1 VGVKEIYE
9 FGRIVLDVIV
19 AEALNGNYLF
29 LVVKKH
35 MACLDFYTIL
45 YNQQN
50 DFPHDKFNFESDY
63 IISYSLHIYNIL

>member
-1 VGVKEIYE
+1 MGVKEIYE

-35 MACLDFYTIL
+35 IACLDFYTIL
-45 YNQQN
+45 KNQLN
-50 DFPHDKFNFESDY
+50 VENFNFESDY

>member
-1 VGVKEIYE
+1 MGVKEIYE

-35 MACLDFYTIL
+35 IACLDFYTIL

-50 DFPHDKFNFESDY
+50 DFPHDT
-63 IISYSLHIYNIL
+63 ILILNQVIL

>member
-1 VGVKEIYE
+1 MGVKEIYE

-29 LVVKKH
+29 LVVKNH
-35 MACLDFYTIL
+35 IACLDFNTIL

-50 DFPHDKFNFESDY
+50 DFPHDKF
-63 IISYSLHIYNIL
+63 

>member
-1 VGVKEIYE
+1 MGVKEIYE

-35 MACLDFYTIL
+35 IACLDFYTIL
-45 YNQQN
+45 YNLQN
-50 DFPHDKFNFESDY
+50 DFPHDMSKISILNE
-63 IISYSLHIYNIL
+63 IIL